1 VAPAASARPAFEDKT
16 VPGTLTFR
24 QDYFGDPVA
33 FRGLV
38 ALLQDIFGIDIGLQN
53 RLGGPDP
60 SSMPFGYF
68 DGPDRCVA
76 NFSAFSMPLV
86 IGGRTV
92 KAAGYQSG
100 AVRPDFRGQGLY
112 RDLMRRAFSWADAAG
127 FEAGILLTDK
137 PDLYAPYGFHVV
149 PQFQFCGKVP
159 TSDIARTDAR
169 ELDLT
174 RPEDLALV
182 QRILCGRQPV
192 SNLFAVARQSEMFL
206 LNACFDPGIR
216 LSFLP
221 ALNAVIAWKMTDDN
235 TLQLLDIGARH
246 IPPLVE
252 ITAALGLP
260 AEGIAILFPPDRL
273 NWKGEPQIYEG
284 SCALM
289 IKGFEP
295 STFPQ
300 PAMLSPMADF

>member
-1 VAPAASARPAFEDKT
+1 MPN
-16 VPGTLTFR
+16 TLTFR

-38 ALLQDIFGIDIGLQN
+38 DLLQDIFGIDIGLQN

-68 DGPDRCVA
+68 DDMGRCIA

-86 IGGRTV
+86 IGGRTI

-137 PDLYAPYGFHVV
+137 PDLYAPYGFDVV
-149 PQFQFCGKVP
+149 PQFQFCGNLP
-159 TSDIARTDAR
+159 TSDKARPDAR
-169 ELDLT
+169 DLDLT
-174 RPEDLALV
+174 RPDDLALV
-182 QRILCGRQPV
+182 QRILSERQPV
-192 SNLFAVARQSEMFL
+192 SNLLAVSRQSEMFL
-206 LNACFDPGIR
+206 LNACFDPCIR

-221 ALNAVIAWKMTDDN
+221 ALNAVVAWKMTEGN
-235 TLQLLDIGARH
+235 TFQLLDIAARH
-246 IPPLVE
+246 IPSLVE
-252 ITAALGLP
+252 ITTALGLP
-260 AEGIAILFPPDRL
+260 PERIAVLFPPDRL
-273 NWKGEPQIYEG
+273 DWKGEPHPYEG

-289 IKGFEP
+289 IKGLEP

-300 PAMLSPMADF
+300 AAMLSPMADF